1 MFPTNEHISIRLGY
15 PDDATALGELAQ
27 LDGTTAPVGP
37 VLVAEQDGKLRAAL
51 SLDDGRVISDPFF
64 PTAGLVV
71 LLEVHAAQ
79 LRDAGLVASR
89 RRSALRAATGVW
101 RGLAN
106 RHSEKPAPTP
116 APKVAEPAVSLVT
129 GALLRGAH

>member
-1 MFPTNEHISIRLGY
+1 MFHTNEHISIRTGY
-15 PDDATALGELAQ
+15 PDDATALRELAQ
-27 LDGTTAPVGP
+27 LDSATAPAAP
-37 VLVAEQDGKLRAAL
+37 VLVAEQGGKLRAAL
-51 SLDDGRVISDPFF
+51 SLRDGRVISDPFF
-64 PTAGLVV
+64 PTADLVV

-79 LRDAGLVASR
+79 LRDAGLVPSR

-116 APKVAEPAVSLVT
+116 AAKVAEPSLSLVT
-129 GALLRGAH
+129 GALLRAR